1 MTYVNNQVL
10 KRAKETWSGGDITK
24 ENYEAWF
31 SHFSRVA
38 LDWAKELREQNLLET
53 SVSIEA
59 IAYSNMSF
67 NKFKKEYLRLVI

>member
-38 LDWAKELREQNLLET
+38 LDWAKELREQNLCL
-53 SVSIEA
+53 S
-59 IAYSNMSF
+59 
-67 NKFKKEYLRLVI
+67 